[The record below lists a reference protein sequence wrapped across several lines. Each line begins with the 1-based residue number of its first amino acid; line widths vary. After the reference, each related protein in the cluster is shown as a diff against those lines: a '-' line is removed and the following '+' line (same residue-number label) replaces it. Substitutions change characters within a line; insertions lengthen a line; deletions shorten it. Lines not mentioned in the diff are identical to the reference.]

1 MKDTDNLVA
10 EAIRLATKW
19 QNRANELQTPQEK
32 ARHNKLARLFTNPRD
47 KVILTA
53 LIDQCFRSADS
64 RRVAD
69 QIHYLLTTLGI
80 PSFFRCMRNS

>member
-1 MKDTDNLVA
+1 MKDTDSFVEDA
-10 EAIRLATKW
+10 VRLATKW

-32 ARHNKLARLFTNPRD
+32 ARHNKLADLFTNPKD

-53 LIDQCFRSADS
+53 LIDQCFRSSDS

-69 QIHYLLTTLGI
+69 QIHFLLATFGI
-80 PSFFRCMRNS
+80 PTFFSPF